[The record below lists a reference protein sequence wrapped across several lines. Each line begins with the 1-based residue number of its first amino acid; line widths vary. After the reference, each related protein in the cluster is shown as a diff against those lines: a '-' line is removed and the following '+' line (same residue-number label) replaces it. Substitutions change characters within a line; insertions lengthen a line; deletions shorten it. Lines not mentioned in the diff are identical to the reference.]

1 MEMDGFWLIQ
11 QHSNQLRK
19 TRGPKSAS
27 VSEIPGLKKKPSL
40 FFVTWISII
49 FVNRLGNYLRL
60 LWSESLENQNGI
72 PQVQKNLK
80 PFGHEAWLEGRS
92 EALLTK

>member
-1 MEMDGFWLIQ
+1 MENHGNGWILIDSATFKSTQ
-11 QHSNQLRK
+11 K

-72 PQVQKNLK
+72 PQVQK
-80 PFGHEAWLEGRS
+80 
-92 EALLTK
+92 T